1 MEEGVRAR
9 AMGGGGGHAARSRW
23 SRATWWVL
31 LGREGRQE
39 RVEGFSGVR
48 FPLPAASGAL

>member
-31 LGREGRQE
+31 LGREDRQE
-39 RVEGFSGVR
+39 R
-48 FPLPAASGAL
+48 P

>member
-1 MEEGVRAR
+1 MEDGVRAR

-39 RVEGFSGVR
+39 RVEGFLGSGVPPPGR
-48 FPLPAASGAL
+48 